1 MEEEEPGSV
10 PWWSEL
16 NAVGLSVPTPLFLSA
31 LRDLRETLVMLVPVE
46 NQDGLARRYTPSQPG
61 WTREVGAGRG
71 QDSCCSSHLA
81 GKHALPKAQPRQPS
95 VHADCSCFPLD
106 LP

>member
-61 WTREVGAGRG
+61 WTRESSPARAAETFPGLMSYILGRNWT
-71 QDSCCSSHLA
+71 QVA
-81 GKHALPKAQPRQPS
+81 ARRTIQPR
-95 VHADCSCFPLD
+95 CL
-106 LP
+106 